1 MAKRTESPSFMPHTR
16 YRQSA
21 EPAIL
26 VFPVFSFLTPEL
38 TRTPQRQK
46 CWGVFFLLDNRVTLL
61 NLTCV

>member
-26 VFPVFSFLTPEL
+26 AFPVFSFLTHEQVFLNYP
-38 TRTPQRQK
+38 PA
-46 CWGVFFLLDNRVTLL
+46 CPVFFRVFL
-61 NLTCV
+61 V